1 MVELSVDEISGIVI
15 GIAGIPFLIALIIML
30 LPLFSDMLYG
40 LKWFL
45 CDYVIGPIHYTIHD
59 FVCSCV
65 ESHHR
70 RELHKKG
77 GFRD

>member
-1 MVELSVDEISGIVI
+1 MELSVDEISGIVI
-15 GIAGIPFLIALIIML
+15 GIAGIPFLIALIVLL
-30 LPLFSDMLYG
+30 LPTFSNIAYYVVWILR
-40 LKWFL
+40 
-45 CDYVIGPIHYTIHD
+45 DYMINPIYDTIHG

-70 RELHKKG
+70 REIHKKG

>member
-1 MVELSVDEISGIVI
+1 MELSVDEISGIVI
-15 GIAGIPFLIALIIML
+15 GIAGIPFLIALIVLL
-30 LPLFSDMLYG
+30 LPTFSNMAHCVVWCLRDCITDPI
-40 LKWFL
+40 
-45 CDYVIGPIHYTIHD
+45 CDTIHN

-70 RELHKKG
+70 REIHKKG